1 MANQDLVDMEAHEHN
16 RALGIKTVG
25 GEVLPTSEHPT
36 TGGNEN
42 ARRRDYAAGTQTST
56 GSG

>member
-1 MANQDLVDMEAHEHN
+1 MANQELVDMEAHEHR
-16 RALGIKTVG
+16 RALGIKSVG

-36 TGGNEN
+36 EGGNAN